1 MSADVLFLIVN
12 RMALVGWVLL
22 AVLPRRSAR
31 LIAGAV
37 IPLLLSLA
45 YALLLAQNWGRVEGG
60 FGSLEDVV
68 RLFSD
73 RWMVLIGWIHYLAFD
88 LFLGAWQVRDGQKH
102 GIPHLVLLPCLF
114 ATLMFGPVGLV
125 LYFTLRV
132 YRTRSLAVE

>member
-1 MSADVLFLIVN
+1 MSADLLFLIVN
-12 RMALVGWVLL
+12 RVALAGWILL

-31 LIAGAV
+31 LIAGAL

-45 YALLLAQNWGRVEGG
+45 YALLLAQNWGRIEGG

-88 LFLGAWQVRDGQKH
+88 LFLGAWQVRDGHRQ
-102 GIPHLVLLPCLF
+102 GIPHLWLIPCLF
-114 ATLMFGPVGLV
+114 FTLMFGPVGLV
-125 LYFTLRV
+125 LYMSLRA
-132 YRTRSLAVE
+132 YRTRSLALE